1 MEINNAVSPYDRR
14 EKSVINL
21 RRFARKPFRRATIF
35 ACQDR
40 YFSGIIT
47 NISKGGLFIETRNYF
62 LPGQIVKLVISR
74 TKMEKGVML
83 TGEVVH
89 LRREGFG
96 LKFLSLLKDRKEYH
110 IKQ

>member
-1 MEINNAVSPYDRR
+1 MKTENVVDPYDRWA
-14 EKSVINL
+14 KSVINL
-21 RRFARKPFRRATIF
+21 RRFVRKSFRCATIF
-35 ACQDR
+35 ACQNR
-40 YFSGIIT
+40 FFSGLIT
-47 NISKGGLFIETRNYF
+47 NISKGGLFIETRNRF
-62 LPGQIVKLVISR
+62 MPGQTIKLVISR
-74 TKMEKGVML
+74 TKMERGVML

>member
-1 MEINNAVSPYDRR
+1 MEINNAVYPYDRG

-35 ACQDR
+35 VCQNR
-40 YFSGIIT
+40 YFSGIIA
-47 NISKGGLFIETRNYF
+47 NISKGGLFIETRNCF
-62 LPGQIVKLVISR
+62 LPGQIIKLVISR
-74 TKMEKGVML
+74 TKIGKGVML